1 MKWIDEIIL
10 GLTDTYGT
18 NNSYELCRV
27 LNILIIKVNPF
38 NRLLNGE
45 PSLYIRNLFE
55 IGREAIIIMNNLHYS
70 YEKFYIMHELGH
82 AILHPNII
90 NSWNENLANI
100 GKLEKQANYFAFK
113 LSKLKFDPISMKNF
127 TIEQIASCLKVP
139 EKALKQL
146 VNI

>member
-1 MKWIDEIIL
+1 MYNASKNLI
-10 GLTDTYGT
+10 
-18 NNSYELCRV
+18 NSSF
-27 LNILIIKVNPF
+27 KF
-38 NRLLNGE
+38 
-45 PSLYIRNLFE
+45 LFFDFKATE